1 MQDVLGDFTVA
12 DGNLDTVARRTA
24 PLKLDISGPAALS
37 AFMVRM
43 RARPAVQRAL
53 KAEGL
58 PG

>member
-1 MQDVLGDFTVA
+1 MA
-12 DGNLDTVARRTA
+12 DGYLYTVARWTV
-24 PLKLDISGPAALS
+24 PLKLDISGLAALN

-43 RARPAVQRAL
+43 RSRPAVQRAL

>member
-1 MQDVLGDFTVA
+1 VLGDFTVA
-12 DGNLDTVARRTA
+12 DGYLYTVARWIA
-24 PLKLDISGPAALS
+24 PLKLDISGLKTLN
-37 AFMVRM
+37 AFMDRM